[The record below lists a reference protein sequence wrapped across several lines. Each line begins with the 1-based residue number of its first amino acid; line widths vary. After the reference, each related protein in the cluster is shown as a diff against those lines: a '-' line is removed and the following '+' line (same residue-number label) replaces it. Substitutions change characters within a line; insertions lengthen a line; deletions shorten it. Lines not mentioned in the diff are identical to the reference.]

1 MLPGFSGAA
10 ADKKNGSRVGLAL
23 PWEALF
29 WAFPR
34 KASHAA
40 PFLAP
45 LSMPQFQKARPLA
58 PVQAQN
64 LTKSCPPVLRRGFP
78 EKSCVLP
85 KETSKGRCANF

>member
-10 ADKKNGSRVGLAL
+10 ADKKNRSSVGLAL

-45 LSMPQFQKARPLA
+45 LSMPQFQKARPLV

-64 LTKSCPPVLRRGFP
+64 LTKRAA
-78 EKSCVLP
+78 LP
-85 KETSKGRCANF
+85 S